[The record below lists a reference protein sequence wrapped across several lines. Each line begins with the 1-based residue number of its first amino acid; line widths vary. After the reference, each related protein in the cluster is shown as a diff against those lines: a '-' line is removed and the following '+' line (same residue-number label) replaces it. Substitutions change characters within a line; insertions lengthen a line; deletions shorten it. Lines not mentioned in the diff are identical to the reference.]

1 MPSTINNQEI
11 RHRIL
16 DAHYKNKQGAP
27 RGLGVER
34 NTMLE
39 KLQVSANLMDFNM
52 SYLEEKGL
60 VKLFGYFGALWNI
73 AQITA
78 FGMDVIENKEQ
89 YGEKFP
95 FIKTIIQEIHGDV
108 IGPVIQTVDSQITFN
123 QQMNNGFQQAYEMNK
138 TKEDISN
145 ELRKTTEKN

>member
-1 MPSTINNQEI
+1 LSNSE
-11 RHRIL
+11 
-16 DAHYKNKQGAP
+16 
-27 RGLGVER
+27 
-34 NTMLE
+34 
-39 KLQVSANLMDFNM
+39 
-52 SYLEEKGL
+52 
-60 VKLFGYFGALWNI
+60 YFGALWNI

-89 YGEKFP
+89 HGEKFP